1 MRTTRAAILLAL
13 VAAPALGAGLAP
25 TPSDMLGPFY
35 PDVLPQDTDEDL
47 VQIRGAARPAVG
59 QVLELVGRVTDTNG
73 QPLAGVR
80 LELWQ
85 TDAHGRYIHSGDPE
99 PARRDPGFQGF
110 GVALTDAMGRYRFR
124 TVVPGGYWTRPP
136 HHHIRLLIEGQ
147 EVLVTQ
153 LYHPGRTREPGI
165 GGAALSSREAAQ
177 TLRLRQGER
186 LVPVGEFDF
195 IIDLA
200 TPRPRR

>member
-1 MRTTRAAILLAL
+1 MRLPCLAVLLAL

-25 TPSDMLGPFY
+25 TPADARGPFY
-35 PDVLPQDTDEDL
+35 PDILPPDTDNDL
-47 VQIRGAARPAVG
+47 VHIRGQGGSAAGP
-59 QVLELVGRVTDTNG
+59 VLELTGRVTDTEG
-73 QPLAGVR
+73 QPLVGVR

-85 TDAHGRYIHSGDPE
+85 TDTFGRYIHSGDPE

-110 GVALTDAMGRYRFR
+110 GFALTDAMGRYRFR

-136 HHHIRLLIEGQ
+136 HHHVRLLVDGR

-153 LYHPGRTREPGI
+153 LYHPGRTREPGVDA
-165 GGAALSSREAAQ
+165 GAAASREAAQ

-195 IIDLA
+195 IIDMKA
-200 TPRPRR
+200 ARKGT